1 MLCCST
7 QRTLDIGESITVRL
21 VNWFTSLYSTASL
34 HTNNIF
40 SFLIKS
46 SLDKLETS
54 RTVILP
60 PLLSILCSTLD
71 IYIKWTQICISWLT
85 GHGCCK
91 HGQIVGPSLQFC
103 VSESVCVYY
112 HTQIQCMYILCSMY
126 YCVLLLRSH
135 EARLDRAETPSSCLC
150 RELALLHWATSS

>member
-91 HGQIVGPSLQFC
+91 HGQIVGPTERYCFLVVLC
-103 VSESVCVYY
+103 VRK
-112 HTQIQCMYILCSMY
+112 CM
-126 YCVLLLRSH
+126 CVLSH
-135 EARLDRAETPSSCLC
+135 IDTMYVYIM
-150 RELALLHWATSS
+150 